1 MSGNWFIKVF
11 MVPGS
16 FSSSLPVIALE
27 EKAGSTWLRAQLP
40 RKQHPSGKSVRG
52 KSCKKKSW
60 GGGGGGEEEEEAG
73 GGAGGGRGG
82 GGAGG
87 ARSSVGPL
95 VVFPRGGGGDLA
107 GRCGC
112 RSWGVGGGEDLTP
125 PLSLSLSVAGSRP
138 RPRSPRARP
147 RSARRFLRCRPTAP
161 PGTPRG
167 LYAGALRDVA
177 AHIWTDKA
185 EPRPRRH
192 NGSSAQWNVGE
203 SRKRGRSARGRGTG
217 DRDRGTGGPCTGQK
231 GPGTG
236 YRVKG
241 SGNGA

>member
-1 MSGNWFIKVF
+1 MLEKIFKELGISSGYRLSGNWFIKVF

-27 EKAGSTWLRAQLP
+27 EKAGSTWLRARLP

-60 GGGGGGEEEEEAG
+60 GGGGGGEEEEAG

-82 GGAGG
+82 GGAVG

-112 RSWGVGGGEDLTP
+112 RSWGGWGGEDLTP
-125 PLSLSLSVAGSRP
+125 PLSLSLSLSPAGP
-138 RPRSPRARP
+138 
-147 RSARRFLRCRPTAP
+147 AP
-161 PGTPRG
+161 PALGPAPLSGSFAAARLLRRG
-167 LYAGALRDVA
+167 LRGAFMR
-177 AHIWTDKA
+177 
-185 EPRPRRH
+185 E
-192 NGSSAQWNVGE
+192 
-203 SRKRGRSARGRGTG
+203 RSVT
-217 DRDRGTGGPCTGQK
+217 
-231 GPGTG
+231 
-236 YRVKG
+236 
-241 SGNGA
+241 